1 MEVERIRGRWNPEAA
16 VVEPEITQE
25 EGEAGVRLVLR
36 LFERWGLSDREA
48 RVLLGGVSARTY
60 ARWKAGEIGRLE
72 TDRKMR
78 LSLLAGIHKAL
89 RSLFTEPERAYGWV
103 TRPNAD
109 FGGHRPLDVLLQG
122 RMTDLLDVRAYL
134 DAARG

>member
-36 LFERWGLSDREA
+36 LFERWGLTDREA

-72 TDRKMR
+72 SDRKMR

-89 RSLFTEPERAYGWV
+89 RSLFTEPERVYGWV
-103 TRPNAD
+103 TRRNAD
-109 FGGHRPLDVLLQG
+109 FDDRRPLDVLLQG
-122 RMTDLLDVRAYL
+122 RMTDLMDVRACL